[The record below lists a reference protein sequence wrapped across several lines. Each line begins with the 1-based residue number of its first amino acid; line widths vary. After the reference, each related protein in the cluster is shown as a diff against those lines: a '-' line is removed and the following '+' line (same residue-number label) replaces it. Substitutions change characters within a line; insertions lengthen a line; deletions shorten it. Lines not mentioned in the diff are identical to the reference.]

1 MVISYFIII
10 RNDIFS
16 NTKKNKDEFRLA
28 MTTMGEAM
36 SLDEVNEMLKE
47 VDLNG
52 DGTIDYKGIKI
63 FY

>member
-1 MVISYFIII
+1 
-10 RNDIFS
+10 
-16 NTKKNKDEFRLA
+16 

-36 SLDEVNEMLKE
+36 SLNEVNEMLKE

>member
-1 MVISYFIII
+1 MVIGYFFII

-16 NTKKNKDEFRLA
+16 NTKINKDEFRHA

-63 FY
+63 N

>member
-1 MVISYFIII
+1 MISSQIQ
-10 RNDIFS
+10 
-16 NTKKNKDEFRLA
+16 KKNKDEFRHA

-36 SLDEVNEMLKE
+36 SLNEVNEMLKE